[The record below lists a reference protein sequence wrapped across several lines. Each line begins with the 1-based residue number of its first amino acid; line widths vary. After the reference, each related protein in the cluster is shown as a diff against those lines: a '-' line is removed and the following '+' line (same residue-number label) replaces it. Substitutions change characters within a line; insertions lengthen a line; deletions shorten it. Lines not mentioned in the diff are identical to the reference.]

1 MLLRGNSLF
10 FLFVLTTFTFAA
22 SASAQTAQ
30 TAKEA
35 ERIKTRDQLMQLLEK
50 AGPNIKVT
58 FHQSQKQPF
67 NMVGILKDGLTNA
80 DSYEIVVGVSTDQ
93 TIGFRIFP
101 RYKGTYI
108 NLDKVSN
115 ANALMRQLML
125 LNDRNFLFWGA
136 DGSGDVFA
144 GYTFTLESGFP
155 DAAIVI
161 VLRSIANLDLY
172 VGKMKPNL
180 DGSEAPK

>member
-1 MLLRGNSLF
+1 MLVKRFPLL
-10 FLFVLTTFTFAA
+10 LLLVLMTITGAQALGQTT
-22 SASAQTAQ
+22 QT
-30 TAKEA
+30 TKEA
-35 ERIKTRDQLMQLLEK
+35 ERIKTRDQLLQLLEK
-50 AGPNIKVT
+50 VGPTVKIS

-67 NMVGILKDGLTNA
+67 NLVGVLKDGITNA

-101 RYKGTYI
+101 HYKSTYI

-155 DAAIVI
+155 EAAIII
-161 VLRSIANLDLY
+161 VLRSIVNLDPY
-172 VGKMKPNL
+172 VGQMKPNI
-180 DGSEAPK
+180 